1 MLLLLV
7 LETSDMLLCVLL
19 ARYGA
24 FELEFQANPTI
35 INSVNTSLQRFATKS
50 GTDPN
55 HGHMSVLVM
64 KMPPE
69 DGGNGDDGG
78 EDDAVAIT
86 WIVLET
92 IIEYQP
98 AS

>member
-35 INSVNTSLQRFATKS
+35 INIVNMSLQRFAT
-50 GTDPN
+50 
-55 HGHMSVLVM
+55 VLVM

-69 DGGNGDDGG
+69 DGGSGDDGG